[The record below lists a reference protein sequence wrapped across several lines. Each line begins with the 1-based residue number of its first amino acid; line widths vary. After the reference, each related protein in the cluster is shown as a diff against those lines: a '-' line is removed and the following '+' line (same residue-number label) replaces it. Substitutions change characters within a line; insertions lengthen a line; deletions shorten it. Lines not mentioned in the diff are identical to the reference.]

1 MDRRRNR
8 KNATGSKLGHTK
20 GLSKQGLS
28 KQGLKKYYL
37 ISFFGAMTLL
47 FSCAQQN
54 KLITQAQNKPHFQDH
69 IPKNKGALSM
79 QERFAGLLNV
89 HNHIRASHNLPP
101 LKWSKKLANYSL
113 EWANHLGRG
122 KQCQMYHRGGKP
134 PYGEN
139 LYLSSAEVWRDQNG
153 REVDRRISPVTIV
166 EVVKSWASEDKWY
179 NYAQNR
185 CQPGKQCGHYT
196 QIVWRDTTEVGC
208 AMKVCPDK
216 SQTWVCSY
224 NPPGNFVGERP
235 Y

>member
-8 KNATGSKLGHTK
+8 KNATCSKLEF
-20 GLSKQGLS
+20 S
-28 KQGLKKYYL
+28 KQGLKKYYF

-47 FSCAQQN
+47 LSCAQQN
-54 KLITQAQNKPHFQDH
+54 KLITHTQNKPQYQDH
-69 IPKNKGALSM
+69 VPQNKGALSM
-79 QERFAGLLNV
+79 QERFAGLLDI
-89 HNHIRASHNLPP
+89 HNSIRSKHNLPS
-101 LKWSKKLANYSL
+101 LKWSEKLANYSL

-122 KQCQMYHRGGKP
+122 NQCKMYHRGGKP

-196 QIVWRDTTEVGC
+196 QIVWKETTEVGC